1 VPKAKVVLRLN
12 EHEKKLG
19 RALLDQARK
28 HKGKFPY
35 RMNLAAHAL
44 GYRSGYNEVPEQV
57 RQFISSVGGK
67 VSGVVKKKKKEKNS
81 RFITSE
87 QWLEDLL
94 ANKSLQHGLHPEDEE
109 NVIEWLHSM
118 H

>member
-1 VPKAKVVLRLN
+1 MLGFN

-19 RALLDQARK
+19 RALLDQAQKYDGDFR
-28 HKGKFPY
+28 Y
-35 RMNLAAHAL
+35 RMKLAAHAL
-44 GYRSGYNEVPEQV
+44 GYHGGYHEVPERV
-57 RQFISSVGGK
+57 RAFISSIGGK
-67 VSGVVKKKKKEKNS
+67 VSGVKRKKKKKQNNS
-81 RFITSE
+81 RFPTSKE
-87 QWLEDLL
+87 WVEDLL